1 MKNDKKYLTPG
12 ELARSDWFP
21 IKSENTIRT
30 LIKTKKIKAIDVSA
44 VEGKVRFAIPYDE
57 AIDYLK
63 NLKSKLK

>member
-1 MKNDKKYLTPG
+1 MKNEKKYLSPG

-30 LIKTKKIKAIDVSA
+30 LIKARKLNAIDVSA
-44 VEGKVRFAIPYDE
+44 VNGKVRFAVPYDE

-63 NLKSKLK
+63 KLKNKLK